1 MPPTRRS
8 ATRRGGRPY
17 RRLAERLK
25 REEHVCW
32 LCGLP
37 IDPELKSPHP
47 MSFSVDH
54 IVPVAPS
61 FGGAVADPGNVRA
74 AHRICNMKR
83 GTGRGRPTTQGDRS
97 ASW

>member
-8 ATRRGGRPY
+8 AARRGGRPY
-17 RRLAERLK
+17 RRLAAKLK

-47 MSFSVDH
+47 YSFSVDH
-54 IVPVAPS
+54 VNPLS
-61 FGGAVADPGNVRA
+61 FGGALADPGNARA
-74 AHRICNMKR
+74 AHRIHNMQRGNGR
-83 GTGRGRPTTQGDRS
+83 GTPRTLDDRS
-97 ASW
+97 ARW